1 MLRTRIIPILLL
13 NDGGLVKTVKFSKD
27 KYMRTYQET
36 HIMSRPKPKVLL
48 EYTNK
53 KTYKSEQILES
64 EAIWAVF
71 YKNEPF
77 NLKSFNSL
85 TSYPGPKYKKT
96 SFSNPGHALNL
107 AKKLNLTFGTEDF
120 QVVKLTQGTIV
131 K

>member
-1 MLRTRIIPILLL
+1 
-13 NDGGLVKTVKFSKD
+13 
-27 KYMRTYQET
+27 
-36 HIMSRPKPKVLL
+36 MSRPKPRILL
-48 EYTNK
+48 ESVNK
-53 KTYKSEQILES
+53 KTYKAEQVLEA

-85 TSYPGPKYKKT
+85 TSYPGPKYKKV
-96 SFSNPGHALNL
+96 SFSNPGHAHNL

-120 QVVKLTQGTIV
+120 QVVKLTSGTIV